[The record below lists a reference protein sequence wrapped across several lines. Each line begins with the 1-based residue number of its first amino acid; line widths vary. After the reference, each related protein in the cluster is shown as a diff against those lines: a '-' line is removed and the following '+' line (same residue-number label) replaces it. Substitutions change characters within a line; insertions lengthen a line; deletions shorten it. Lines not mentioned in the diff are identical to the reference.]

1 MSRPK
6 PKLLG
11 RNSTP
16 QTARVQAVRHFEGF
30 EAFPL
35 SGGGVGP
42 QSDFSG
48 HRFFMPHNWR
58 SGYFL
63 SIFIRPVKYISAPY

>member
-48 HRFFMPHNWR
+48 HRFF
-58 SGYFL
+58 Y
-63 SIFIRPVKYISAPY
+63 AA